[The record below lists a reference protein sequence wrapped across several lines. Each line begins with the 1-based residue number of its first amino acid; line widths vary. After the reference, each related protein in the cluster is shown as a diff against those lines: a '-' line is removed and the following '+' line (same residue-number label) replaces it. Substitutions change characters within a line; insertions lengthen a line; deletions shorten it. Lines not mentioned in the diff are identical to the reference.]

1 MSEPTPVTEDA
12 NATTTELQQRA
23 AADYAATLAAAR
35 AKQDQGS
42 TGAREGIL
50 PGGAH

>member
-1 MSEPTPVTEDA
+1 MSETTPITDDA
-12 NATTTELQQRA
+12 NATAAELQQRA

-42 TGAREGIL
+42 TGTREGIL